1 MRTTL
6 VYYTGKRTDFN
17 RVVFAPSIHV
27 IQCPAGGYA
36 ALKKIIL
43 MAVLAICAVV
53 SLLSGLSAV
62 NKAVVLAVCIFGIFY
77 VAKMDTSKQ
86 DQK

>member
-1 MRTTL
+1 M
-6 VYYTGKRTDFN
+6 
-17 RVVFAPSIHV
+17 
-27 IQCPAGGYA
+27 
-36 ALKKIIL
+36 KKIIL
-43 MAVLAICAVV
+43 MVVLAICAVV